1 VRNSAVAA
9 DRIKADAETFASAEI
24 QAGRAL
30 PYEKPNLIAL
40 YGRAA
45 LDDRDHPVRLQFS
58 AADESGIPVM
68 KEGTRLEA
76 LKAQQAARKP
86 HGAFTEYLS
95 DKPPK
100 GGFVHDNNAQPNQ
113 AGALQSAIDKYAR
126 AHGANGK
133 N

>member
-1 VRNSAVAA
+1 
-9 DRIKADAETFASAEI
+9 
-24 QAGRAL
+24 
-30 PYEKPNLIAL
+30 
-40 YGRAA
+40 
-45 LDDRDHPVRLQFS
+45 
-58 AADESGIPVM
+58 M

-86 HGAFTEYLS
+86 HGAFNEYVG
-95 DKPPK
+95 DEPPK
-100 GGFVHDNNAQPNQ
+100 GGKLHDNNAQPNQ